1 MDLAE
6 LVNKYKIEKEN
17 ISDPND
23 DKVLEIQESDVS
35 DNEIPDQEKFEAL
48 KKSRKN
54 LQIAEQMKNQGL
66 LNVNSEKDDRK
77 GEKIEKKETIGIK
90 KDLNE

>member
-1 MDLAE
+1 MAE